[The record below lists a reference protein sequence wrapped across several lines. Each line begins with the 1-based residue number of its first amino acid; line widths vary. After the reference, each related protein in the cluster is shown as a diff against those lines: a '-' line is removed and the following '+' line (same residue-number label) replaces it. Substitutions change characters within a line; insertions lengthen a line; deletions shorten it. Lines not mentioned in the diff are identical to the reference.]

1 MPPNA
6 QSLKEIESQRTGFF
20 AFQISRLVTPK
31 VLEDGSKTVLHTA
44 FGADIKW
51 VIHSDLS
58 LTPLS

>member
-1 MPPNA
+1 M
-6 QSLKEIESQRTGFF
+6 LKALKKLKVKEQGFLPF
-20 AFQISRLVTPK
+20 KSARLVTPK